1 MRHLAMPILSLALLA
16 AAALPDMSGA
26 QEAVIS
32 TRSAA
37 FDDRDPVDFGR
48 HAPHRYPV
56 HGIDVARYQ
65 GTIDWSRAARAS
77 GLRETTGD
85 GCVAGCVIAAPPS
98 GSRPSGP

>member
-1 MRHLAMPILSLALLA
+1 MRRLAMPILSLALLA

-65 GTIDWSRAARAS
+65 GTIDWSRAARA
-77 GLRETTGD
+77 GVNFAFIKATEGGD
-85 GCVAGCVIAAPPS
+85 MPDS
-98 GSRPSGP
+98 H